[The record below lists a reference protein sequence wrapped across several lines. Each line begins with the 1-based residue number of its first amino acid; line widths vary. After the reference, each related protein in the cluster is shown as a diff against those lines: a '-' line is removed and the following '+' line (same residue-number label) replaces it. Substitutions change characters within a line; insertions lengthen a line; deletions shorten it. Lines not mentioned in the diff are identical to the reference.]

1 MATPAGAALQY
12 AREQGWTRD
21 QLANVLGCDPAKTA
35 VYTNGHRK
43 VGPKR
48 KTALV
53 NEFGEAAYVFVEMC
67 DQAFAAKRNPVVVEA
82 KVEPKPKPPREKYV
96 PPVYNGPRYTIDE
109 WIERFGRPGGGGP
122 DINGR
127 YRGYFDTEPCF
138 LGE

>member
-1 MATPAGAALQY
+1 VSAPASTPAAVFLE
-12 AREQGWTRD
+12 EQGWTRD
-21 QLANVLGCDPAKTA
+21 RIAIVLEVQTPQVGKYLGGPRRVSPGQKT
-35 VYTNGHRK
+35 R
-43 VGPKR
+43 
-48 KTALV
+48 LV
-53 NEFGEAAYVFVEMC
+53 NEFGDAAYELVQMC
-67 DQAFAAKRNPVVVEA
+67 DAAWRVNREA
-82 KVEPKPKPPREKYV
+82 PKAPRPNRQPKEKYV

>member
-1 MATPAGAALQY
+1 MATPAGAALAY

-35 VYTNGHRK
+35 VYTNGHRR

-53 NEFGEAAYVFVEMC
+53 NEFGEAAYAFVEIC
-67 DQAFAAKRNPVVVEA
+67 DAAFAAKRNMVTLEVKAEA
-82 KVEPKPKPPREKYV
+82 KPQPQRKKYV
-96 PPVYNGPRYTIDE
+96 PPVYDGPRYTIDE

-127 YRGYFDTEPCF
+127 YRGFFDTEPCF